1 MIVGVILFLLL
12 RFTAEGGDTMTK
24 HLYFYASF
32 EDAARLNRE
41 LIQLGYRNYYLEPHE
56 HLVAFVFEPVT
67 EVSHAILK
75 HLFDADDLSHL
86 EN

>member
-1 MIVGVILFLLL
+1 
-12 RFTAEGGDTMTK
+12 MTK

-32 EDAARLNRE
+32 EDAARLNLE

-67 EVSHAILK
+67 EVSQAILR
-75 HLFDADDLSHL
+75 HLFHADGPSHL
-86 EN
+86 DN